1 MFRAEIPAQGERT
14 RLPIFVSMDDTAE
27 STALDIRATFED
39 GVLRVTGSGAWNRMQ
54 LTGHF
59 ARLHELIRPVRE
71 RGEPLLALIDM
82 RGITEMP
89 DEIVAVIDRETAR
102 LYQEQDRVAVMV
114 ASSLVK
120 MQMKRAAEKAQREF
134 FLSAKAAL
142 TWLTAYRD
150 IPAGRA

>member
-1 MFRAEIPAQGERT
+1 MFRAELPAQGERIG
-14 RLPIFVSMDDTAE
+14 LPIANLMSDCANDAT
-27 STALDIRATFED
+27 LDIRATFED
-39 GVLRVTGSGAWNRMQ
+39 GVLRVTGSGPWNRTQ
-54 LTGHF
+54 LAGHF
-59 ARLHELIRPVRE
+59 ARLHELIRPIRE

-134 FLSAKAAL
+134 FLSPNAAL
-142 TWLTAYRD
+142 TWLTAYRG